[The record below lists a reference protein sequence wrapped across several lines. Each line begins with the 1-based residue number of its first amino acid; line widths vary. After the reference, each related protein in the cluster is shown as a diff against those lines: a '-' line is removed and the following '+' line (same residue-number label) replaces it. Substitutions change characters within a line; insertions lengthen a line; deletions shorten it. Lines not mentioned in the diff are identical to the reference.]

1 MWPDGSFL
9 GFRSDQIPSQAFR
22 AQDSSSII
30 GIPTRRDVKSG
41 QRVVL
46 WKDVER
52 SFVGAQSIM
61 NGQHAV
67 LFLTDDDFQDLIPL
81 RIPHHPG
88 MVLEVAVGNQQT
100 HHADMQTLDYL
111 AQIRVRATLA
121 SFSQEQP
128 IPRLFI
134 VLPEST
140 GAFDSKKE
148 TYSKHFRLYFLCE
161 CGARTT
167 GNGNHKV
174 HFTMHPGYDLL
185 DSNAFFTNFG
195 PYLLTMMYMA
205 KYGIETG
212 ELTIPPML
220 GFRHANKIGMDQR
233 RLDFMQKN
241 IGRLIDDTI
250 SHLEEALGAFGAD
263 TSTTPYPSLSAS
275 GLTQLRHHLKIEDIE
290 YFFGNLGRITTR
302 DGGCAWICRD
312 HWRES
317 HEPALKQLK
326 SVIRTFGGVS
336 HKDRIEL
343 VALSDTIARQIYDA
357 LGEVSRTQKGNS
369 WGALK
374 ESTEGI
380 VGSFDGVESLRL
392 TTERL
397 VVDVKGFLQGEVK
410 GVTIHL
416 KQFDGLT
423 LDDIEFIQHYHSDLT
438 TREKALQLGH
448 HLNLRSIEVVN
459 GDESNDAVVTVSFS
473 EESSAI
479 ESHVKLRDDFA
490 FMNSDSLRTFIRQ
503 YGWTFKT
510 IITSKLFNDGHAEL
524 LDKATQDRG
533 SMITH
538 LDITP
543 TSLTFAGLDTMDR
556 VIKRSHSSLSIRLFM
571 DHLNEGNQ
579 ETKALLLLGRYKDR
593 INGLR
598 LRGPH
603 LLRWLPKIAMAF
615 PIRND
620 FPILEELYVEHP
632 YELVFDEWLSVIIQ
646 KWVSTMVAAPS
657 QPLPRIK
664 VLGILGIH
672 LRLQDWKTLVT
683 SLGLSTLEELHLDRA
698 VYTQEQLTVL
708 VDHIADN
715 SRPASSLRFLDL
727 RLAGVVPPDVHTE
740 ELCKKLREHVPRGL
754 LSIPS
759 KPITITWP

>member
-1 MWPDGSFL
+1 M
-9 GFRSDQIPSQAFR
+9 R
-22 AQDSSSII
+22 A
-30 GIPTRRDVKSG
+30 RK
-41 QRVVL
+41 L
-46 WKDVER
+46 
-52 SFVGAQSIM
+52 
-61 NGQHAV
+61 
-67 LFLTDDDFQDLIPL
+67 
-81 RIPHHPG
+81 
-88 MVLEVAVGNQQT
+88 
-100 HHADMQTLDYL
+100 
-111 AQIRVRATLA
+111 
-121 SFSQEQP
+121 
-128 IPRLFI
+128 
-134 VLPEST
+134 
-140 GAFDSKKE
+140 
-148 TYSKHFRLYFLCE
+148 
-161 CGARTT
+161 RTT
-167 GNGNHKV
+167 
-174 HFTMHPGYDLL
+174 
-185 DSNAFFTNFG
+185 
-195 PYLLTMMYMA
+195 
-205 KYGIETG
+205 
-212 ELTIPPML
+212 
-220 GFRHANKIGMDQR
+220 
-233 RLDFMQKN
+233 
-241 IGRLIDDTI
+241 
-250 SHLEEALGAFGAD
+250 
-263 TSTTPYPSLSAS
+263 
-275 GLTQLRHHLKIEDIE
+275 
-290 YFFGNLGRITTR
+290 
-302 DGGCAWICRD
+302 CRD
-312 HWRES
+312 ENM
-317 HEPALKQLK
+317 
-326 SVIRTFGGVS
+326 F
-336 HKDRIEL
+336 EL
-343 VALSDTIARQIYDA
+343 
-357 LGEVSRTQKGNS
+357 
-369 WGALK
+369 
-374 ESTEGI
+374 
-380 VGSFDGVESLRL
+380 
-392 TTERL
+392 
-397 VVDVKGFLQGEVK
+397 
-410 GVTIHL
+410 IHL
-416 KQFDGLT
+416 V
-423 LDDIEFIQHYHSDLT
+423 IA